1 MADDHNTNPFLDD
14 DNILEEETVTQRV
27 KQECADISLD
37 SLAARLLKESLLLTA
52 LELHTELTESGREIP
67 RLRDYF
73 SNPGNFE
80 RTKEDLTSPTLR
92 KMEHLLC
99 TYIHNTCGVK

>member
-1 MADDHNTNPFLDD
+1 MADYQNTNPFLEDESIVD
-14 DNILEEETVTQRV
+14 EQTVTQSLRE
-27 KQECADISLD
+27 ECADISLD
-37 SLAARLLKESLLLTA
+37 SLAARLLKENLLLTA

-92 KMEHLLC
+92 KIPFLMIKHS
-99 TYIHNTCGVK
+99 IITCH